1 MNFNYKK
8 LSLFVI
14 GCMSSCLIACGGGGG
29 SSSDPAPE
37 VDLNTYEPSVQMPA
51 EVQSPAT
58 PMASVT
64 QKEGVVTLAWLNFDA
79 DNKTKLAELNL
90 HIWDGAGCQT
100 IASSFTKNADWDD
113 TSVTPTRIDE
123 YGAYWDIDV
132 DSITG
137 DPLCVII
144 RDKTKAKLTGSDE
157 KFEIRHFA
165 AATTAADDT
174 NSGYILLSNFYS
186 SDKYQVPA
194 DKTIKDVFTQKY
206 KGPKSPLSID
216 GASAWWVDKDTF
228 VVFPEKSEFAK
239 LRLYLPKKDADL
251 VEPEKDG
258 KILGTFINLEESTLT
273 PEIEQKLPI
282 VTVKDD
288 KDEAK
293 YKAKVFKV
301 PAEADFDAETEGK
314 QEFSSAN
321 LKKEAALLGL
331 AKDGKVTYQSRIKNA
346 LLLDNMYAEK
356 ASQLEY
362 GAIVDKSGITFR
374 VWAPTAQDVS
384 VVLFEKD
391 KTQKQVLPMT
401 QDPETGAWSVSS
413 SDAKHGTIY
422 KYRIKMYHP

>member
-157 KFEIRHFA
+157 KFEIRHF
-165 AATTAADDT
+165 
-174 NSGYILLSNFYS
+174 
-186 SDKYQVPA
+186 
-194 DKTIKDVFTQKY
+194 
-206 KGPKSPLSID
+206 GP
-216 GASAWWVDKDTF
+216 
-228 VVFPEKSEFAK
+228 FA
-239 LRLYLPKKDADL
+239 
-251 VEPEKDG
+251 V
-258 KILGTFINLEESTLT
+258 
-273 PEIEQKLPI
+273 
-282 VTVKDD
+282 
-288 KDEAK
+288 
-293 YKAKVFKV
+293 
-301 PAEADFDAETEGK
+301 
-314 QEFSSAN
+314 
-321 LKKEAALLGL
+321 
-331 AKDGKVTYQSRIKNA
+331 
-346 LLLDNMYAEK
+346 
-356 ASQLEY
+356 
-362 GAIVDKSGITFR
+362 
-374 VWAPTAQDVS
+374 
-384 VVLFEKD
+384 
-391 KTQKQVLPMT
+391 
-401 QDPETGAWSVSS
+401 
-413 SDAKHGTIY
+413 
-422 KYRIKMYHP
+422 